1 MLIEILDDFDL
12 EKIALSGQCFRVKR
26 MQDDG
31 YRFIFGDEV
40 LYIREIGNHRFS
52 VSCSLDAWRNTW
64 SFYFDLNRSYN
75 DIFEMEC
82 DKHQFIHEAML
93 YGRGLRILR
102 QDPWE
107 MLITFII
114 SQRKNIPAISKSI
127 EMLASK
133 FGHCIKTGYETLYSF
148 PSPLEM
154 SCATDTN

>member
-75 DIFEMEC
+75 DIFKMEC
-82 DKHQFIHEAML
+82 DKHQFIHL
-93 YGRGLRILR
+93 S
-102 QDPWE
+102 
-107 MLITFII
+107 LIHI
-114 SQRKNIPAISKSI
+114 
-127 EMLASK
+127 
-133 FGHCIKTGYETLYSF
+133 
-148 PSPLEM
+148 
-154 SCATDTN
+154 